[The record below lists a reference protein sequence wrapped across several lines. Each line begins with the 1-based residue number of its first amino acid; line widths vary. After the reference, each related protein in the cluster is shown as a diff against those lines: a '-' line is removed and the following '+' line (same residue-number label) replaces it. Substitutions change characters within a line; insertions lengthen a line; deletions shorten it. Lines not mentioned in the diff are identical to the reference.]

1 MLRTSL
7 FLSLFW
13 SAVCAAELVVTDAT
27 VRLLPPGVPNTS
39 AYLTV
44 KNTSSTDVI
53 LVSGKADFVK
63 TVELH
68 NHIMKGEV
76 MRMEKQEQVV
86 VPAGES
92 LTFQPGGLH
101 MMLFGLNTSL
111 KEGQTVKLSLVD
123 KNDVETEFE
132 AKVVMPGQES
142 SHSHHHNHH

>member
-1 MLRTSL
+1 MLRVSL
-7 FLSLFW
+7 FLSVFL
-13 SAVCAAELVVTDAT
+13 SAVCTAELVVSDAT

-44 KNTSSTDVI
+44 KNTSSKDII

-63 TVELH
+63 TAELH

-86 VPAGES
+86 VPAGET
-92 LTFQPGGLH
+92 LVFQPGGLH

-123 KNDVETEFE
+123 KNDVETKFE

-142 SHSHHHNHH
+142 NHAHHNHH

>member
-1 MLRTSL
+1 MLKISL
-7 FLSLFW
+7 FLSLLW

-53 LVSGKADFVK
+53 LVSGTADFAKV
-63 TVELH
+63 VELH

-111 KEGQTVKLSLVD
+111 KEGQTVKLSLID
-123 KNDVETEFE
+123 KNDVETEFD

-142 SHSHHHNHH
+142 SHAHHHNHH